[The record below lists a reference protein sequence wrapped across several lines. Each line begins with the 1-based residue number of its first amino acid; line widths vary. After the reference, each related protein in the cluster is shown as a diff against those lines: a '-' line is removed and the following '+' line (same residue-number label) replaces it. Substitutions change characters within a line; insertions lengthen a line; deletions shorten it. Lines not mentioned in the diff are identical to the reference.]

1 MNLLSM
7 LFTSFQRDV
16 IQFSWLFL
24 TLPELDPHR
33 NMMASMFTDITSFV
47 EAELKELKSE
57 IFHHKRKMAELDA
70 LVGDLETLEE
80 ESE

>member
-1 MNLLSM
+1 
-7 LFTSFQRDV
+7 
-16 IQFSWLFL
+16 
-24 TLPELDPHR
+24 
-33 NMMASMFTDITSFV
+33 MASIFTDITSFV